1 MVLLASLAVGLPDI
15 LEAAPS
21 TTIVISQIYGG
32 GGNSGTTYKNDFI
45 ELHNISSSAVS
56 VAGWSV
62 QYNSAAG
69 TSAYQ
74 TTALT
79 GSIPAGGYYLV
90 QEAAGTGGTT
100 SLPAPNATGSINMSG
115 TAGRVVLVNNTSAL
129 AAASASNAT
138 GIVDFVGFGTTAATY
153 EGSGPTPAPSNT
165 TSVTRKDSGS
175 TDTDQNATDFTAGTV
190 APHNSSSPIYIPGP
204 VASQVRVETLAD
216 GSGSVVAAQSIGVGG
231 SATAFSV
238 TRTSGNTYMANAAA
252 TWTLTSVTGGV
263 VAGDLVPAGDNKS
276 AVFTPHAA
284 GSAVIHAAIGTL
296 TSVDSGVITA
306 TAVPTNPTAVASAD
320 STNVIGGQ
328 NVTLTV
334 TVTPGANPTSSGL
347 VVTGDLTP
355 IGGSS
360 TQTLTSGAGNTFT
373 YAASVPANI
382 AGGSKLLNFS
392 VVDDQSRT
400 ATASLTLNLRG
411 NLTIFHT
418 NDTHARVTPHKWIVP
433 QHTFSTAS
441 QFEDVGGISYMGS
454 KVLSLTEATPDALVL
469 DGGDISEGNPIGD
482 WNGPGFTPGSFG
494 NGTIVD
500 YYKMLDAKLKLI
512 SGRGGRGL
520 DAMVVG
526 NHDIRDISY
535 INNMKAAS
543 AQFPV
548 ISMNICNHGTH
559 TPYYSAYTILNVNGN
574 KIGVV
579 GYTTESADSPET
591 DVNNLIDV
599 VKCDW
604 SSTDSTKIH
613 FADIVNDLRN
623 NQGCNMVILLTH
635 MGHSGLCTVTGA
647 NPTPILVDN
656 AVAKLPEVA
665 VTGHWHTYCDT
676 VWQPTALNYKTIFTE
691 AGSFQHYVGELKVN
705 GLGKYVSA
713 NYYPLRNSDITPDA
727 DIASYLQTRKDAY
740 AATNPAYG
748 VDQVLGYT
756 SDNLLLDN
764 YMKWW
769 SADEY
774 PWSGNNT
781 AGNWICDAVL
791 WKATSLFGQC
801 DLSLEAGGGVRSD
814 IIAGPVKYTNIY
826 ETFPW
831 ADDTIYVVNMTGQQI
846 WNFFRDH
853 NCDAA
858 MSAGWLVTAYDG
870 VPTAITVNG
879 GPINLTQTYRVAIN
893 NYMYLHDSSNFAT
906 IDPNP
911 QTSTYL
917 ARTALME
924 YTATFDQAHPY
935 QAGPLRYSLNTE
947 FSGGYRVVVTMMNDN
962 DSREAFKDG
971 FVRFL
976 SATPE
981 TLAHR
986 GTVQVPTDL
995 VNADGSINR
1004 ANRLS
1009 ENEWYRSYLGFRT
1022 GALKPG
1028 DIVEVW
1034 GKGGFYGGDPE
1045 FIDQEGVQ
1053 SDGVEFKIVGHDSSL
1068 AQPTYFSSISGFW
1081 NQVYKNHYVEFVAR
1095 KSGTSSVTD
1104 KSGTTITIQDVTGY
1118 ATKTLPGN
1126 TGDYLVI
1133 TGVPTSESYGLRF
1146 RADSVTPAS
1155 TPNFPPESQVNPVAL
1170 SQTSTPLAL
1179 TATANAAPGS
1189 NQSFFSLEPVADAQV
1204 ASGSPGS
1211 NYGTGTAANN
1221 LYIQSAATGTFQNER
1236 AWLRFDLSGLP
1247 NGATITSATLNLSCW
1262 KAAGAS
1268 LDAEVR
1274 GGNDDTWGETAITW
1288 NNQPTFGSVLDTQ
1301 TLVSGVTNL
1310 YYSWD
1315 ATAFAQSKLAGNKL
1329 VSLLVKPVAENSSD
1343 ATSPS
1348 YGFDSKDYT
1357 SNHPYL
1363 KITTPSTSAPITV
1376 TQVQFFYR
1384 YSADTTTWTAWS
1396 PFQTVTASPWNAT
1409 FSYPNGDGQYEF
1421 YSVATD
1427 SNGTVEPAP
1436 PYADTAVTY
1445 TLRTAV
1451 IAVEQNGPLSNGAT
1465 VNFGNAELNTTHPL
1479 TFTISNTGNQSL
1491 TGLSASI
1498 DPAGPNAADFAI
1510 STATAT
1516 SVSAAGSSDMVVT
1529 FTPQATGPR
1538 GAVIHIASSDSANN
1552 PFNILVNGNSLSH
1565 LEAWR
1570 LSNYGSTSNTG
1581 DGADLA
1587 TPLHDGIQNLIK
1599 FATGMPPGS
1608 PGTQPVSVGKVGGGF
1623 TFSFSRAKAAVADGI
1638 ELALEWST
1646 DLTDGSWTSSGVVA
1660 QAPVDQGDNT
1670 ERITASI
1677 PSGVGARGFVRL
1689 RVTRP

>member
-1 MVLLASLAVGLPDI
+1 MAILVSLAVGLPAV
-15 LEAAPS
+15 LKAAPS
-21 TTIVISQIYGG
+21 TNIVISQVYGG
-32 GGNSGTTYKNDFI
+32 GGNSGATYKNDFI
-45 ELHNISSSAVS
+45 ELHNISSSPVS

-62 QYNSAAG
+62 QYASATGSTWAL
-69 TSAYQ
+69 TS
-74 TTALT
+74 LT

-90 QEAAGTGGTT
+90 QEGAGAGGTT
-100 SLPAPNATGSINMSG
+100 SLPAPDATGSLNLSG
-115 TAGRVVLVNNTSAL
+115 TAGKVALCNTATAL
-129 AAASASNAT
+129 SGTASS
-138 GIVDFVGFGTTAATY
+138 GGSIVDFVGFGLTANSY
-153 EGSGPTPAPSNT
+153 EGTGPTPAPSNA

-175 TDTDQNATDFTAGTV
+175 TDTDQNASDFTAGAV
-190 APHNSSSPIYIPGP
+190 VPHNASTPIYMPGP

-216 GSGSVVAAQSIGVGG
+216 GSGSVVAAQSISAG
-231 SATAFSV
+231 SSV
-238 TRTSGNTYMANAAA
+238 TVFSNSRSSGNSFIANAAA
-252 TWTLTSVTGGV
+252 TWSLTSLSGGV
-263 VAGDLVPAGDNKS
+263 VAADLVPAGDGKS
-276 AVFTPHAA
+276 AVFTPHAS
-284 GSAVIHAAIGTL
+284 GSAVIHASISGL
-296 TSVDSGVITA
+296 NSVDSGVIAA
-306 TAVPTNPTAVASAD
+306 TAAPINPSAVASA
-320 STNVIGGQ
+320 SATEILNSQ

-334 TVTPGANPTSSGL
+334 SVTPGANPNSSGIT
-347 VVTGDLTP
+347 VTGDLSS

-360 TQTLTSGAGNTFT
+360 TQSFTSGVGNTFT
-373 YAASVPANI
+373 YVATVPANL
-382 AGGSKLLNFS
+382 AGGPKLLNFTVS
-392 VVDDQSRT
+392 DEQGRS
-400 ATASLTLNLRG
+400 AAASLTLNLRG
-411 NLTIFHT
+411 ALTIFHT

-454 KVLSLTEATPDALVL
+454 KVLSLTAVTPDALVL

-482 WNGPGFTPGSFG
+482 WNGPGFMPGSFG

-535 INNMKAAS
+535 MNNMKAAS

-548 ISMNICNHGTH
+548 ISMNICNKGTH
-559 TPYYSAYTILNVNGN
+559 TPYYSASTILNINGN

-604 SSTDSTKIH
+604 SSSDSTKIH
-613 FADIVNDLRN
+613 FADVVNDLRN

-656 AVAKLPEVA
+656 AVAKLPEV
-665 VTGHWHTYCDT
+665 VVSGHWHTYCDT
-676 VWQPTALNYKTIFTE
+676 VWQPTSLNYKTIFTE
-691 AGSFQHYVGELKVN
+691 AGSFQHYVGELKIN
-705 GLGKYVSA
+705 GLGRLVSS
-713 NYYPLRNSDITPDA
+713 NYYPLRNSDITPDS
-727 DIASYLQTRKDAY
+727 DIASYLQTRKDQY
-740 AATNPAYG
+740 AATNPPYG
-748 VDQVLGYT
+748 VDQVVGYT

-781 AGNWICDAVL
+781 AGNWICDAVQR
-791 WKATSLFGQC
+791 KATSLFGQC

-814 IIAGPVKYTNIY
+814 IIAGPVKYTHIY

-846 WNFFRDH
+846 WNFFKDH

-870 VPTAITVNG
+870 VPTAISING
-879 GPINLTQTYRVAIN
+879 SPIDLGHTYKVAIN
-893 NYMYLHDSSNFAT
+893 NYMYLHDASNFAT
-906 IDPNP
+906 IDPAP

-917 ARTALME
+917 ARTALMD
-924 YTATFDQAHPY
+924 YTATFDQANPY
-935 QAGPLRYSLNTE
+935 QAGPSRYSLNTE

-971 FVRFL
+971 FIRFL

-986 GTVQVPTDL
+986 GTQQVPTDL

-1009 ENEWYRSYLGFRT
+1009 ENEWYRSYLGFRS

-1034 GKGGFYGGDPE
+1034 GKGAFYGGNPE
-1045 FIDQEGVQ
+1045 FVDQEGVQ
-1053 SDGVEFKIVGHDSSL
+1053 SDGVEFKIVGHDPSL

-1081 NQVYKNHYVEFVAR
+1081 NQTYKNHYVKFVAR

-1104 KSGTTITIQDVTGY
+1104 KSGTTITIQDATGY

-1146 RADSVTPAS
+1146 RADNVTPAS
-1155 TPNFPPESQVNPVAL
+1155 TPNFPPDSQVNSVAPN
-1170 SQTSTPLAL
+1170 QTSSPLAL

-1189 NQSFFSLEPVADAQV
+1189 NQTFYSLEPVADVQV
-1204 ASGSPGS
+1204 ESGVPGS
-1211 NYGTGTAANN
+1211 NFNTTN
-1221 LYIQSAATGTFQNER
+1221 LYIQSAAAGSFQNER
-1236 AWLRFDLSGLP
+1236 AWLRFDLSSLP
-1247 NGATITSATLNLSCW
+1247 AGSTITSATLNMSCW
-1262 KAAGAS
+1262 KATGAS

-1329 VSLLVKPVAENSSD
+1329 VSLLVKPVTENSTD

-1348 YGFDSKDYT
+1348 YGFDSKEYA

-1363 KITTPSTSAPITV
+1363 QVTTPFAGTPVTV
-1376 TQVQFFYR
+1376 TQVRFFYR
-1384 YSADTTTWTAWS
+1384 YSADNATWTAWS
-1396 PFQTVTASPWNAT
+1396 PFQTVSGSPWNAT
-1409 FSYPNGDGQYEF
+1409 FSYPNGDGHYEF

-1445 TLRTAV
+1445 TSGTAV
-1451 IAVEQNGPLSNGAT
+1451 IAVEQNGSLSNGAS
-1465 VNFGNAELNTTHPL
+1465 VNFGNTEVNTSNPL
-1479 TFTISNTGNQSL
+1479 TFTIRNSGNQTL
-1491 TGLSASI
+1491 TGLSVTI
-1498 DPAGPNAADFAI
+1498 DPSGPNAADFAI
-1510 STATAT
+1510 STAPAT
-1516 SVSAAGSSDMVVT
+1516 SVSAAATSDMVVT
-1529 FTPQATGPR
+1529 FNPQAVGPR
-1538 GAVIHIASSDSANN
+1538 GAAIHIASSDSANN
-1552 PFNILVNGNSLSH
+1552 PFNILLNGNCLSH

-1570 LSNYGSTSNTG
+1570 MAHYGSANNTG

-1587 TPLHDGIQNLIK
+1587 TPANDGIPNLIK
-1599 FATGMPPGS
+1599 FATAISLGTPGT
-1608 PGTQPVSVGKVGGGF
+1608 PGTQPVSIGNDGGGGGF
-1623 TFSFSRAKAAVADGI
+1623 TFSYARAKNAVADGI
-1638 ELALEWST
+1638 EFALEWS
-1646 DLTDGSWTSSGVVA
+1646 DSLTEGTWSSSGVVV
-1660 QAPVDQGDNT
+1660 QATVDQGIS

-1677 PSGVGARGFVRL
+1677 PMGSGDRRFVRL